1 MLEEVLRKL
10 KENSN
15 TEPSFLPVCLST
27 IDNTAES
34 VDFFLTKGSE
44 PLSNFLQFDKKL
56 KLCYVKREEIKFY
69 KDKRVSVEDPS
80 ITDFEFIKT
89 LGKGGFAT
97 VYMGRYN
104 SRSNNF

>member
-1 MLEEVLRKL
+1 M
-10 KENSN
+10 
-15 TEPSFLPVCLST
+15 
-27 IDNTAES
+27 
-34 VDFFLTKGSE
+34 
-44 PLSNFLQFDKKL
+44 
-56 KLCYVKREEIKFY
+56 KREEIKFY

-104 SRSNNF
+104 SDFNNF